1 MGFYNERGSTVRI
14 VGTRQVETQV
24 RVRHVE
30 MEDVTIPGE
39 WVRTRVWLDGHY
51 ETQKYYVPEMSELKK
66 RIVPEHYEKRT
77 ETVAAHWGTREY
89 WLSPHTEIRYRFV
102 GTSEQRAGRAGWEIV
117 DGEHVFVGTSA
128 QRAGRA
134 GWESYEVEIPGCW
147 EDRRVWFPETTRT
160 YTVFVPEKSEHYREV
175 IPAYYEDREVWID
188 GREIE
193 RAVQR
198 PDVVTQVEKEWFT
211 WETKMVDD
219 PIFEKIFDE
228 DFEKYELVSADQAV
242 WRIAG
247 HDVDKITIRNIET
260 GIAYDW
266 ECEFVG
272 YATRTGD
279 NTYVVPVED

>member
-1 MGFYNERGSTVRI
+1 MGFYQERGATVRI
-14 VGTRQVETQV
+14 VGTRQIETKV
-24 RVRHVE
+24 KVRHTK
-30 MEDVTIPGE
+30 MEEVIIPGE
-39 WVRTRVWLDGHY
+39 WVKLRYWIEGHY
-51 ETQKYYVPEMSELKK
+51 ETQEYLVPETTELKK

-89 WLSPHTEIRYRFV
+89 WLEPHTEIRYRFV

-117 DGEHVFVGTSA
+117 NGEHVFVGTSE

-134 GWESYEVEIPGCW
+134 GWESYEVEIPGCYQ
-147 EDRRVWFPETTRT
+147 ERRVWFPETTRT
-160 YTVFVPEKSEHYREV
+160 YEHLVPETYEHYREV
-175 IPAYYEDREVWID
+175 IPAHYETREVWVPI
-188 GREIE
+188 REMVRSI
-193 RAVQR
+193 QH
-198 PDVVTQVEKEWFT
+198 PDTVKMVETEWFT

-228 DFEKYELVSADQAV
+228 DFEKYELVSEDRSLF
-242 WRIAG
+242 RIAG

-272 YATRTGD
+272 YATRTGG